1 MSASPSPRERLTVL
15 PDETRRG
22 FLASLPTEVLAAA
35 QYEWR
40 FWARPD
46 QLEPPG
52 AWRTWLMRSGRGAGK
67 TRAGAEWVRAKVE
80 SGVYGRLHLV
90 GRTDSDVRDTMV
102 EGPSGLL
109 AVSPAHVRLRYRPRL
124 RRLDWPNGA
133 VALLYSAEE
142 PNRLRGPQCEA
153 AWLDELAS
161 WTYPA
166 AYHNLMFGLRIGCDP
181 RCVVTST
188 PRPTKL
194 IRELVARPGTV
205 QTQSSTYANRCNLA
219 PAFLEEILATYE
231 GTRLGRQEIHGE
243 ILDDVP
249 GALWQ
254 HQRLDELRVK
264 EAPAALARVV
274 VAVDPAVTSGED
286 ADETGIVVCGRDEE
300 RHAYVLAD
308 LSGRYPPTAWAKKVA
323 AAFHRYQADAVVAE
337 VNQGGDLVKDML
349 RLVDGSLRVKTVHA
363 TRGKYQRA
371 EPVAG
376 FYEQGRVHHVGCHPA
391 LEDQMCGFTVDIDRA
406 VQGSPDR
413 VDALVWGLTDLL
425 VKYREPGRP
434 CTVDGFTGLEI
445 DY

>member
-1 MSASPSPRERLTVL
+1 LNISASLRERLAAV
-15 PDETRRG
+15 PERERRA
-22 FLASLPTEVLAAA
+22 FLASLPAEVLAAA
-35 QYEWR
+35 EHEWR

-46 QLEPPG
+46 QLEPAG
-52 AWRTWLMRSGRGAGK
+52 KWRTWLMRSGRGAGK

-80 SGVYGRLHLV
+80 GGVYGRLHLV

-102 EGPSGLL
+102 EGSSGLL
-109 AVSPAHVRLRYRPRL
+109 AISPPHLRPRYRPRL

-133 VALLYSAEE
+133 VARLYSAEE
-142 PNRLRGPQCEA
+142 PDRLRGPQCEA

-166 AYHNLMFGLRIGCDP
+166 AYHNLMFGLRVGCDP

-194 IRELVARPGTV
+194 IRELVAREGTV
-205 QTQSSTYANRCNLA
+205 QTQSSTYANRHNLA
-219 PAFLEEILATYE
+219 PAFLAEILTTYE

-254 HQRLDELRVK
+254 HARLDELRVT
-264 EAPAALARVV
+264 EAPRQLARVV
-274 VAVDPAVTSGED
+274 VAVDPAVSSGEE
-286 ADETGIVVCGRDEE
+286 ADETGIIVCCRDSEK
-300 RHAYVLAD
+300 HAYVLAD
-308 LSGRYPPTAWAKKVA
+308 LSGRCSPIEWAEKVA
-323 AAFHRYQADAVVAE
+323 GAYHRYEADAVVAE
-337 VNQGGDLVKDML
+337 VNQGGALVTDML
-349 RLVDGSLRVKTVHA
+349 RLVDDALNVIEVHA

-376 FYEQGRVHHVGCHPA
+376 FYEQGRVHHVGCLPG
-391 LEDQMCGFTVDIDRA
+391 LEDQMCSFTVDMDRA

-413 VDALVWGLTDLL
+413 VDALVWGLTELL
-425 VKYREPGRP
+425 VTHREVRP
-434 CTVDGFTGLEI
+434 TRITTASI
-445 DY
+445 RA